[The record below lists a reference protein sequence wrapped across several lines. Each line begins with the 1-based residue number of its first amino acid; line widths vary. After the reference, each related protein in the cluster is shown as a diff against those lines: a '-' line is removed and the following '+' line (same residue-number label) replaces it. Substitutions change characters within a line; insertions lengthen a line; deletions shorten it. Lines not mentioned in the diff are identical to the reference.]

1 MASQTLLRQPGFAAQ
16 IKKLPSP
23 LGIPIDI
30 ERGYMVWQ
38 FGSKDQG
45 ANLGYTGGPFGDG
58 RDVIYFLYNP
68 ATVSSQFAVGN
79 GTLQAAMMYP
89 VPGSTGTL
97 LAPLQQ
103 SVAFDLYF
111 DRTFEVNYGTGP
123 VEVITT
129 LPGGKKK
136 ITNYLG
142 TGAVND
148 PGVIGCQADVL
159 QFMQFTGMLA
169 SLTSSDVAA
178 LGVSGESTYANG
190 ATANGNVINQAVS
203 GGGIMM
209 MMPCYLYLSNVGAS
223 FNSPGA
229 ANGSLN
235 YGAVNYQ
242 LTYFGYISSFS
253 VQYTHWSNSMIPL
266 RCVVSVSFTML
277 PNPQQK
283 DAIAVATDVYNAGLF
298 SSPGGNPAYLPGGA
312 GFPVP
317 ANYNP
322 NAPGIGGR

>member
-1 MASQTLLRQPGFAAQ
+1 MASQTLLRQPGFASQ

-23 LGIPIDI
+23 LGVPIDI

-38 FGSKDQG
+38 FGSKDKG

-111 DRTFEVNYGTGP
+111 DRTFEVNYGTGQ
-123 VEVITT
+123 
-129 LPGGKKK
+129 LA
-136 ITNYLG
+136 LG

-148 PGVIGCQADVL
+148 PGVIGVQCDVL

-169 SLTSSDVAA
+169 NLNSSDVAA

-209 MMPCYLYLSNVGAS
+209 MMPCYLYLSNVGAA
-223 FNSPGA
+223 FNQPGG
-229 ANGSLN
+229 ANGSEN

-277 PNPQQK
+277 PNPQQS
-283 DAIAVATDVYNAGLF
+283 DAVAVQTDVYNAGLF
-298 SSPGGNPAYLPGGA
+298 TSPGGNPAYLPGGSGVSYGSGGA
-312 GFPVP
+312 TYSS
-317 ANYNP
+317 AT
-322 NAPGIGGR
+322 PGVGGR